1 MQPLDECNTAL
12 PVYPDVDISL
22 LQSGPFVTGPTG
34 PSYTSTD
41 FGIPNDQK
49 NQTVDITMLP
59 GVPNQIPPVAF
70 KWTQSSN
77 SASWVIT
84 HNLNFFPNVT
94 VFDSS
99 TTSWQIGNE
108 LEGDVQHIDKKTLHI
123 LFSRPVK
130 GTAILS

>member
-1 MQPLDECNTAL
+1 MQPLDECNIAL

-59 GVPNQIPPVAF
+59 GVPNQLPPIAY
-70 KWTQSSN
+70 KHTQNASSN
-77 SASWVIT
+77 TWTIV
-84 HNLNFFPNVT
+84 HNLNFYPNVT

-99 TTSWQIGNE
+99 GSIWQEGTQTEGN
-108 LEGDVQHIDKKTLHI
+108 VVHIDNKHLTIH
-123 LFSRPVK
+123 FSVPLS